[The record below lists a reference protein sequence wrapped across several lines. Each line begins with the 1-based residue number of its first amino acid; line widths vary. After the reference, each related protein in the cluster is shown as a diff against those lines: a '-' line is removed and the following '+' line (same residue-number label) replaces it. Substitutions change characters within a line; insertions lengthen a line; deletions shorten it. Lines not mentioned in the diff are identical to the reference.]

1 MRRRKAVNVTLATIL
16 RASAPRRPRA
26 IAAAFAGLLA
36 GSLSLTAGPAHAQN
50 STPPGDPPGNNGTI
64 KIVESGSDDNP
75 GNEPQLDGCLVWLEF
90 YGFDTDQQSV
100 ITFREVPPTGDGQVL
115 LTHTAEIS
123 DDAAG
128 GGQDKDATLS
138 YNLSA
143 ALGSLTTS
151 DPDKGYHVKVTSD
164 TVGAPGGAKQKI
176 FWMRCATSPPG
187 ALRVSKT
194 VEGDGSNAGP
204 FAFSLLCN
212 HSPLDETFTL
222 GNGGVFD
229 VTGVPSGTV
238 CVITETANGGAI
250 ETRLV
255 ESPGDGN
262 DDGTFRVATGTVSS
276 VAFTNVFPAAA
287 VAGVAAEKAAAD
299 KIATEVAAAEAS
311 RVRAVQVDRLPET
324 GLATN
329 IAAATGIFLIA
340 AGSFMV
346 HRTSRRRYWL

>member
-1 MRRRKAVNVTLATIL
+1 MLETIRKAQAPGRRRAA
-16 RASAPRRPRA
+16 
-26 IAAAFAGLLA
+26 AAAFAGLLA
-36 GSLSLTAGPAHAQN
+36 ASLLLTAVPAQAQTSN
-50 STPPGDPPGNNGTI
+50 PPGDPPGNNGTI
-64 KIVESGSDDNP
+64 KIVESGSDDAP

-100 ITFREVPPTGDGQVL
+100 ITFREIPPTGEGQVL
-115 LTHTAEIS
+115 LTHRAEIS
-123 DDAAG
+123 DDPAG

-151 DPDKGYHVKVTSD
+151 DPEKGYHVKVTSN

-194 VEGDGSNAGP
+194 VEGDGSNSGP
-204 FAFSLLCN
+204 FAFSLVCN

-238 CVITETANGGAI
+238 CVITETANGGAT
-250 ETRLV
+250 ETRIV
-255 ESPGDGN
+255 ESPADGS
-262 DDGTFRVATGTVSS
+262 DDGTFRVTTGTVSS

-287 VAGVAAEKAAAD
+287 VAAAVADRTSQEVG
-299 KIATEVAAAEAS
+299 TEVASAEAT
-311 RVRAVQVDRLPET
+311 RVGAVRVDRLPET
-324 GLATN
+324 GLATD

-346 HRTSRRRYWL
+346 HRTSRRRYWV